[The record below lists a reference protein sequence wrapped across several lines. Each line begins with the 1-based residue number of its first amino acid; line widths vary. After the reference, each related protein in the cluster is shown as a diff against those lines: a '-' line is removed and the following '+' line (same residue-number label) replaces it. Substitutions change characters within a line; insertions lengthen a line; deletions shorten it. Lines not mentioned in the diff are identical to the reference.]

1 MAYSNNDVSPSPF
14 LWGKLDGGPTH
25 GWVRRPLFAERVI
38 IINDSLQFCDF
49 QLVIKPNPVAN
60 ITLTLMSVRAWLNN
74 PLGAT
79 PFLVQDMMAAAT
91 NNKTITIVPNGVET
105 INGNATW
112 TIVSDY
118 ASVVIRPLIDYTG
131 WSAQ

>member
-1 MAYSNNDVSPSPF
+1 MGYSNNDVTPSPF
-14 LWGKLDGGPTH
+14 LWGKIDAGPTH
-25 GWVRRPLFAERVI
+25 GLVRRPLFAERVVVG
-38 IINDSLQFCDF
+38 NDVLQLCDF

-60 ITLTLMSVRAWLNN
+60 ITLTLMSVRSWLNN

-79 PFLVQDMMAAAT
+79 PILIQDMMAVAT
-91 NNKTITIVPNGVET
+91 NSKTITIVPDGIET

-118 ASVVIRPLIDYTG
+118 ASVVIRPLIDYSG